1 MLGSSERA
9 VKPER
14 MPHEL
19 LVRKHDRVRGNWYF
33 GGRAGVVI
41 STGYPSCMIILIRLS
56 VLLVHLHRLFSTSQV
71 RLATYDLRR
80 STGYLRRSTCYLLLT
95 TYFHNGVKKC
105 RNGLHKTSFSGPRL

>member
-33 GGRAGVVI
+33 GGRAGVVL

-56 VLLVHLHRLFSTSQV
+56 VLLVQLHRLFSTSQV
-71 RLATYDLRR
+71 RLATY
-80 STGYLRRSTCYLLLT
+80 
-95 TYFHNGVKKC
+95 NGC
-105 RNGLHKTSFSGPRL
+105 RAFCLPLSLSASLFVSVLSSPS